1 MIIVFYFIFN
11 FALFLREFF
20 MKVNFFL
27 VKRFDVRGNTAFV
40 LCLLV
45 TVSYFTS
52 GHEKNEELARSNGNV
67 TAS

>member
-1 MIIVFYFIFN
+1 
-11 FALFLREFF
+11 